1 MIDLD
6 TLRLMLTDRNL
17 QVVARG
23 SGVHPNSLYRLVNGS
38 SRPKYE
44 TVQKVM
50 TYLERQGASGNG

>member
-38 SRPKYE
+38 CRPKYE
-44 TVQKVM
+44 TVQKVVA
-50 TYLERQGASGNG
+50 YLELQGATGND